1 MKIVVSPSTIPSF
14 NLAAEEYLFSRRG
27 ESFFFLYRNDPSV
40 IIGSNQAVVNEVNQD
55 YCIEQDIRILRRIS
69 GVGAVY
75 HDRGNLNYSLL
86 QDKTDAPLSG
96 RFLEPVVAVLR
107 ALSVPAEVGKR
118 KDLWLE
124 DYKISGTAS
133 HVSLYRELHHGT
145 LLYDTDLDAL
155 QQALAAENELLYD
168 TGSGT
173 LQSAP
178 SEELYNTGSEM
189 LQSAPESEELYDP
202 GSEALQS
209 ALNTENKRPIK
220 KATASVP
227 SPVTNIRSYLAAKG
241 ADAPEMNTFLE
252 MFAAQLL
259 LHYGESEIMELP
271 AEALEAIAQLQK
283 DKYTCRSWNY
293 RL

>member
-1 MKIVVSPSTIPSF
+1 MKIVISPSTVPSF
-14 NLAAEEYLFSRRG
+14 NLAVEEYLFTRRG
-27 ESFFFLYRNDPSV
+27 KSFFFLYRNDPSV

-55 YCIEQDIRILRRIS
+55 YCIEHDIRILRRIS
-69 GVGAVY
+69 GGGAVY

-96 RFLEPVVAVLR
+96 RFLEPVVAVLQ
-107 ALSVPAEVGKR
+107 ALSVPVEVGRR

-124 DYKISGTAS
+124 GYKISGTAS
-133 HVSLYRELHHGT
+133 HVSLNRELHHGT

-155 QQALAAENELLYD
+155 QQALAVENE
-168 TGSGT
+168 
-173 LQSAP
+173 
-178 SEELYNTGSEM
+178 
-189 LQSAPESEELYDP
+189 
-202 GSEALQS
+202 
-209 ALNTENKRPIK
+209 RPVK

-227 SPVTNIRSYLAAKG
+227 SPVTNIRSYLVDKG
-241 ADAPEMNTFLE
+241 ADAPGMNAFLE

-271 AEALEAIAQLQK
+271 AEALEAIGQLQK

>member
-14 NLAAEEYLFSRRG
+14 NLAAEEYLFTRRG
-27 ESFFFLYRNDPSV
+27 ESFFFLYRNAPSV

-55 YCIEQDIRILRRIS
+55 YCIEQDIRVLRRIS
-69 GVGAVY
+69 GGGAVY
-75 HDRGNLNYSLL
+75 HDGGNLNYSLL

-107 ALSVPAEVGKR
+107 ALAVPAEVGRR

-124 DYKISGTAS
+124 GCKISGTAS

-155 QQALAAENELLYD
+155 QQALIAENERLHD
-168 TGSGT
+168 TG
-173 LQSAP
+173 P
-178 SEELYNTGSEM
+178 EM
-189 LQSAPESEELYDP
+189 LQSAPESEELYDTGP
-202 GSEALQS
+202 EALQS
-209 ALNTENKRPIK
+209 ALNTRTKRLIK

-227 SPVTNIRSYLAAKG
+227 SPVTNIRSYLVDKG
-241 ADAPEMNTFLE
+241 ADAPGMKAFLE

-259 LHYGESEIMELP
+259 VYYGESEIMQLP
-271 AEALEAIAQLQK
+271 ADALEAIGQLQK